1 MDRIAL
7 WFKLLQ
13 NNIDGNVFRV
23 IHNMYEKA
31 KSCVMSGNDLS
42 SFFGSSVGV
51 RQGENSS
58 PILFSIFLNDLTQFM
73 SKYYDGLNLLTD
85 EIHLLFDNQDC
96 EVYFKLYL
104 LLYAD
109 GTVIFAETAHDLQK
123 ALNAMQRYC
132 DMWNL
137 KINASK
143 TKIVIFS
150 KGKLRNKPDFVL
162 INNHLEVVDDFD
174 YLGVRYNFNGKFAK
188 NKKRL
193 IDQARKAMFSLM
205 KKSRKLSLPIDI
217 QLHLFE
223 SMIVPI
229 LFYGSEVWVSENVD
243 IINQF
248 QLKFCKMLL
257 GLKQSTPNIMIYG
270 ELGITP
276 LNLSIENR
284 ILNFWAWVVNGKPDK
299 ISAIL
304 YKLAYELHKKNIY
317 QSPWI
322 TYVKSSLDGIGLSDN
337 WLSQTVNNIYTFK
350 TRVKSVLHDNFT
362 QSWKSKIF
370 ESSKCINHR
379 IYKDTFKFEGYLN
392 LLPFSSAKVMCKF
405 RS

>member
-1 MDRIAL
+1 M
-7 WFKLLQ
+7 
-13 NNIDGNVFRV
+13 
-23 IHNMYEKA
+23 
-31 KSCVMSGNDLS
+31 
-42 SFFGSSVGV
+42 
-51 RQGENSS
+51 
-58 PILFSIFLNDLTQFM
+58 PI
-73 SKYYDGLNLLTD
+73 KNLYC
-85 EIHLLFDNQDC
+85 I
-96 EVYFKLYL
+96 VL

-109 GTVIFAETAHDLQK
+109 DTVIFAETAHDLQK

-150 KGKLRNKPDFVL
+150 KGKLRNKQDFML

-229 LFYGSEVWVSENVD
+229 LLYGSEVWGCENVD

-257 GLKQSTPNIMIYG
+257 RLKQSTPDIVIYG

-284 ILNFWAWVVNGKPDK
+284 ILNFWARVINGKP
-299 ISAIL
+299 
-304 YKLAYELHKKNIY
+304 E
-317 QSPWI
+317 Q
-322 TYVKSSLDGIGLSDN
+322 DN
-337 WLSQTVNNIYTFK
+337 CYT
-350 TRVKSVLHDNFT
+350 S
-362 QSWKSKIF
+362 
-370 ESSKCINHR
+370 
-379 IYKDTFKFEGYLN
+379 
-392 LLPFSSAKVMCKF
+392 
-405 RS
+405 